1 MDMHSHVAHNPLDH
15 VGNLHSF
22 AEIETYEVQVFLSVA
37 ADILTLNFPP
47 EALLLSLSLV
57 P

>member
-1 MDMHSHVAHNPLDH
+1 MHIHVAHNPPDH

-22 AEIETYEVQVFLSVA
+22 AQIETYEVQVFLSVA

-47 EALLLSLSLV
+47 EAVFLSLSLV